1 MLLKKIKTNY
11 LDKLFSELVNQND
24 FVKIN
29 TELDK
34 LKNEDFELYFLF
46 LNRIINTYLNNDQGQ
61 RFFQNKFI
69 WLNSFDLDDTQIIKN
84 FLSFYLSEKLDLNLE
99 SSLYIKEFQKLPKE
113 LIQKN
118 ISFEDLVDNS
128 YLYQYEMLKRV
139 DNKYKL
145 ILNNHVFFEKL
156 PNKFFTHYYLTQC
169 FFYVI
174 KNPIHVYANYRSKV
188 GSQQSALNFLNGF
201 TEKNQSSLDEEKG
214 LIQNTTK
221 DWSTNVL
228 SWTNTNVINTFR
240 GQIIKFEELIS
251 NPEQILAEVISHL
264 IQAGMEIEIDYDL
277 INNYINNN
285 EDKFSKNVLGEI
297 ITSNQENKKLY
308 REHGEISKKF
318 LYNF

>member
-34 LKNEDFELYFLF
+34 LKNEEFELYFLF

-145 ILNNHVFFEKL
+145 LLNNHVFFEKL

-201 TEKNQSSLDEEKG
+201 TEKNQSSLDEEKV

-228 SWTNTNVINTFR
+228 SWTNTNVIDTFS

-308 REHGEISKKF
+308 REHGEVSKKF

>member
-118 ISFEDLVDNS
+118 ISFEDLVDNG

-201 TEKNQSSLDEEKG
+201 TEKNQSSLDEEKV

-308 REHGEISKKF
+308 REHGEVSKKF

>member
-34 LKNEDFELYFLF
+34 LKIEDFELYFLF

-201 TEKNQSSLDEEKG
+201 TEKNQSSLDEEKV

-308 REHGEISKKF
+308 REHGEVSKKF

>member
-34 LKNEDFELYFLF
+34 LKNEEFELYFLF

-201 TEKNQSSLDEEKG
+201 TEKNQSSLDEEKV

-228 SWTNTNVINTFR
+228 SWTNTNVIDTFS

-308 REHGEISKKF
+308 REHGEVSKKF

>member
-201 TEKNQSSLDEEKG
+201 TEKNQSSLDEEKV

>member
-1 MLLKKIKTNY
+1 
-11 LDKLFSELVNQND
+11 
-24 FVKIN
+24 
-29 TELDK
+29 

-201 TEKNQSSLDEEKG
+201 TEKNQSSLDEEKV

-308 REHGEISKKF
+308 REHGEVSKKF

>member
-1 MLLKKIKTNY
+1 V
-11 LDKLFSELVNQND
+11 KLN
-24 FVKIN
+24 
-29 TELDK
+29 
-34 LKNEDFELYFLF
+34 
-46 LNRIINTYLNNDQGQ
+46 
-61 RFFQNKFI
+61 
-69 WLNSFDLDDTQIIKN
+69 KN
-84 FLSFYLSEKLDLNLE
+84 FKAFYLSKKLNLNLE
-99 SSLYIKEFQKLPKE
+99 ANFYIRELQKLPIE
-113 LIQKN
+113 LIKKN

-128 YLYQYEMLKRV
+128 YLYQYEMLKHV
-139 DNKYKL
+139 NIKHKL
-145 ILNNHVFFEKL
+145 ILTNHVFFEKL

-201 TEKNQSSLDEEKG
+201 TEKNQSSLDEEKV

-308 REHGEISKKF
+308 REHGEVSKKF

>member
-84 FLSFYLSEKLDLNLE
+84 FLSFYLREKLDLNLE
-99 SSLYIKEFQKLPKE
+99 SSLYIKDFQKLPKE

-201 TEKNQSSLDEEKG
+201 TEKNQSSLDEEKV

-308 REHGEISKKF
+308 REHGEVSKKF

>member
-174 KNPIHVYANYRSKV
+174 KNPIHVYANYRLKF

-201 TEKNQSSLDEEKG
+201 TEKNQSSLDEEKV

-308 REHGEISKKF
+308 REHGEVSKKF